1 MVAVLLDCFDVVV
14 AVVRSVCCCCCR
26 HCCFIVVVLGVV
38 VVDYLDWILMTTLS
52 NRGHRF

>member
-1 MVAVLLDCFDVVV
+1 MLLLPSLDRYVVV
-14 AVVRSVCCCCCR
+14 VVV
-26 HCCFIVVVLGVV
+26 IVVVLGVV